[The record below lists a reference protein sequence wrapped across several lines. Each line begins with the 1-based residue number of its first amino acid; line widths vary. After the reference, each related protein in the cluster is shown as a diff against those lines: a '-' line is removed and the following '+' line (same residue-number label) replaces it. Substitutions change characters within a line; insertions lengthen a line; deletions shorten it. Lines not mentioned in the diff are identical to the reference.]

1 MAGRKTAG
9 DAAEAVTTAAPRRR
23 RRPTRAQIEKRAY
36 YISQSERAG
45 TPLENWLAA
54 ERELLAA

>member
-1 MAGRKTAG
+1 MAGRKTARE
-9 DAAEAVTTAAPRRR
+9 AAEAVTTATPRRR

-36 YISQSERAG
+36 YISLSDRG
-45 TPLENWLAA
+45 GSPLENWLAA